1 MLAGTTLHVRW
12 PGLLFSPLGFLH
24 CWSKL
29 RAGRVRLVGVG
40 AQIALHAGIHPN
52 SIVHVEQQPPPKPAE
67 DFCDKAT
74 LIALIQEMRDLANL
88 MEVVRPGPRRP
99 SKVYTLGNL
108 IGILEE
114 ELPNHGPLS
123 QVDIDRLARCMGI
136 GDWCLQQLH
145 QLRVERGCTYLHVQR
160 ARAAEAGS

>member
-1 MLAGTTLHVRW
+1 
-12 PGLLFSPLGFLH
+12 
-24 CWSKL
+24 
-29 RAGRVRLVGVG
+29 VRLVGVG

-52 SIVHVEQQPPPKPAE
+52 FIVHVEQQPPPKPAE